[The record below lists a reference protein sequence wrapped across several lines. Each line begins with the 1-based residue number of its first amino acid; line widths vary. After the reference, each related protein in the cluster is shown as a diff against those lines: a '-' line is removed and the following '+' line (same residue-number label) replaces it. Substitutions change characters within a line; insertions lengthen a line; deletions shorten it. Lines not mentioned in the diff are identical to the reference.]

1 MNCDIR
7 HSIVIAA
14 APEVVS
20 AAL

>member
-1 MNCDIR
+1 MNCEIR